1 MVSGS
6 TSCAAP
12 PASATIPTLAGHGL
26 LCAADCSC
34 RDTSELDEL
43 KAKVADLELAFR
55 PGSAETPHPPTA
67 PPRIDPVDPEITLDE
82 PESRVPPVEV
92 PRHPV
97 ESAPPRTPIVSRLTG
112 RTVHVA
118 VTPPTM
124 PYGLFTG
131 GMHAPPAFSDT
142 TAPTAH
148 IGAVPVGG
156 SMPVMPGLFPG
167 MAVHPAFY
175 QRFDGDVMPTFGGE
189 PFEFFDYSLD
199 WPGWFR
205 RSGIPELHKAEQLV
219 CSLRGDLQKNVRR
232 KQNEHMLLTFEEI
245 WAYLKD
251 EYGKFPDKLVHQ
263 KWLHYPPPS
272 EWTLSTLH
280 LFWDGY
286 VERREAWRTLCGNVS
301 HTEDRDCL
309 KDKLPEWLKVEVV
322 DEESNKGCKE
332 CWISIAGLPP
342 RLETHRIAAFVSQ
355 VISRAE
361 VSSSFE
367 DLASTTYALGRNGND
382 LRCSTPL
389 RVNAG
394 P

>member
-26 LCAADCSC
+26 LCAANCLC

-55 PGSAETPHPPTA
+55 PGSAKTPHPHTA

-97 ESAPPRTPIVSRLTG
+97 ESAPPRTPIVSHLTG

-118 VTPPTM
+118 VTLPTM

-148 IGAVPVGG
+148 VGAVPVGG
-156 SMPVMPGLFPG
+156 SMPVMPGLFPA
-167 MAVHPAFY
+167 MAVHPASY
-175 QRFDGDVMPTFGGE
+175 QHFDGDVMPTFGGE
-189 PFEFFDYSLD
+189 PFEYFDYSLD

-205 RSGIPELHKAEQLV
+205 RSGITELRKTEQLV
-219 CSLRGDLQKNVRR
+219 CSLRGDLQKNVCR
-232 KQNEHMLLTFEEI
+232 KQNEHMSLTFGEI

-272 EWTLSTLH
+272 E
-280 LFWDGY
+280 
-286 VERREAWRTLCGNVS
+286 
-301 HTEDRDCL
+301 
-309 KDKLPEWLKVEVV
+309 
-322 DEESNKGCKE
+322 
-332 CWISIAGLPP
+332 
-342 RLETHRIAAFVSQ
+342 
-355 VISRAE
+355 
-361 VSSSFE
+361 
-367 DLASTTYALGRNGND
+367 
-382 LRCSTPL
+382 
-389 RVNAG
+389 
-394 P
+394 